1 MAAEPNLYWNLRR
14 YRSRNYS
21 KARDLTQFCLSNDFK
36 PHSQKGGGERFRIL
50 ISTCDDLPMSAESQL
65 RQLQMQ
71 DDASLRA
78 DVRALGELLGQSLIR
93 QEGKA
98 LFDLVERVRAAV
110 RSGSAEA
117 ELKSVNVEQAEQL
130 VRAFST
136 YFHLANVAEQVH
148 RSRVLAKEREE
159 SGSWIAQAIGKIEK
173 ARESGYEFTV
183 DDLKNWLDGFSVR
196 PVFTAHPT
204 EASRRSVLNKLAL
217 ISDLLETAN
226 SKRKESRLSEA
237 IDLLW
242 QTDEL
247 RVERPLV
254 IDEAVNAL
262 YYLDDLFRF
271 TIPEVLEEFANEISK
286 LGVEIP
292 PNAKPLSFGTWIGG
306 DRDGNPNVTPDVT
319 RETIVVQVGH
329 AIRVITEAMSKLRQ
343 SLSVST
349 RIIEVSD
356 ELRES
361 VEKDLANIPEFEP
374 RYRRLNA
381 REPYRLKTTAIVH
394 KLELTRKR
402 HAAGAPHV
410 PGRDYDNTQEL
421 LDDLYVMR
429 DSLLRNRGELIAHG
443 ELERVIRVVNA
454 FGLIHATM
462 DVREH
467 SQMHHAA
474 ISNFGIDSNYP
485 NLSPEQRFD
494 ILISELSTSALRA
507 PKGLDTQSAKTL
519 DTFKAIHELITQFGP
534 EVIETYII
542 SMTKS
547 PADVIA
553 AVVLAKEAGLIDIQ
567 NNVAKIGFVPLL
579 ETVAELRAADSILDK
594 LLSNPIYRKLISL
607 RDDVQEVMLGYSDS
621 NKDAGIATS
630 QWEIHQAQ
638 RRLRDTAMKY
648 GVKLRLFHGRGG
660 SVGRGGGPTYDA
672 LIALPWGSLDG
683 QIKMTEQG
691 EVISDKYS
699 IPMLARENV
708 ELTLAAALEAT
719 VLNRGPRQPKEAL
732 TKWNDCMETI
742 SENAFQRYRGLVTHP
757 DLPSYFYASTP
768 VEQLGDMFL
777 GSRPSRRQGANDG
790 IENLRA
796 IPWVF
801 GWTQSRQIVP
811 GWYGVG
817 SGLKAARESGKAS
830 VLKEMLSDWHFFK
843 TFISNVEMTMA
854 KTDMKMA
861 EHYVKTLVPVEL
873 HHFFHDIKAE
883 FELTSR
889 EINELRG
896 NDNLLGDQ
904 PLLARTLQ
912 IRDQYLA
919 PLHMMQVNL
928 LERVRQA
935 GESSDPS
942 LRRALLLTINGV
954 ALGLRNTG

>member
-1 MAAEPNLYWNLRR
+1 
-14 YRSRNYS
+14 
-21 KARDLTQFCLSNDFK
+21 
-36 PHSQKGGGERFRIL
+36 
-50 ISTCDDLPMSAESQL
+50 MSAESQL

-71 DDASLRA
+71 DDASLRS

-93 QEGKA
+93 QEGKS
-98 LFDLVERVRAAV
+98 LLDLVEKVRAAV
-110 RSGSAEA
+110 RSGQGESA
-117 ELKSVNVEQAEQL
+117 LKDVNVDQAVQL

-148 RSRVLAKEREE
+148 RSRVLESEKAE
-159 SGSWIAQAIGKIEK
+159 SGSWIHQAVDKIEE
-173 ARESGYEFTV
+173 ARKSGHSINQAE
-183 DDLKNWLDGFSVR
+183 LENWLSDFSVR

-204 EASRRSVLNKLAL
+204 EASRRSVLSKLGQ
-217 ISDLLETAN
+217 ISDLLEAPAG
-226 SKRKESRLSEA
+226 RVRDARLSET

-262 YYLDDLFRF
+262 YYLDDLFRL
-271 TIPEVLEEFANEISK
+271 TVPEVLDEFAVEVAR
-286 LGVEIP
+286 LGVTIP
-292 PNAKPLSFGTWIGG
+292 PTAKPLSFGTWIGG

-329 AIRVITEAMSKLRQ
+329 AIRVISEAMSQLRQ

-356 ELRES
+356 ELKES
-361 VEKDLANIPEFEP
+361 VERDLANIPEFEA

-394 KLELTRKR
+394 RLELTRKR
-402 HAAGAPHV
+402 HAAGAEHV
-410 PGRDYDNTQEL
+410 PGRDYANTDEL
-421 LDDLYVMR
+421 ISDLNIMR
-429 DSLLRNRGELIAHG
+429 DSLLRNHGELIARG
-443 ELERVIRVVNA
+443 QLERIIRTVST

-467 SQMHHAA
+467 SQVHHAA
-474 ISNFGIDSNYP
+474 LANFGISENYNSLDP
-485 NLSPEQRFD
+485 NLRFEV
-494 ILISELSTSALRA
+494 LIKELESSNLRA
-507 PKGLDTQSAKTL
+507 PSNLDAQSAKTL
-519 DTFKAIHELITQFGP
+519 DTFRAINELISQFGP

-542 SMTKS
+542 SMTKQ
-547 PADVIA
+547 PDDLLA
-553 AVVLAKEAGLIDIQ
+553 AAVLAKEAGLVDLQ
-567 NNVAKIGFVPLL
+567 SGVAKIGFAPLL
-579 ETVAELRAADSILDK
+579 ETVAELRAADVILEK
-594 LLSNPIYRKLISL
+594 LLSNSTYRKLVSL
-607 RDDVQEVMLGYSDS
+607 RGDEQEVMLGYSDS

-638 RRLRDTAMKY
+638 RRLRDVAMKY

-699 IPMLARENV
+699 IPLLARENV

-719 VLNRGPRQPKEAL
+719 VLNRGPRQPKEDL
-732 TKWNDCMETI
+732 KQWNECMELI
-742 SENAFQRYRGLVTHP
+742 SENSFQHYRNLVSHK
-757 DLPSYFYASTP
+757 DLPAYFYASTP
-768 VEQLGDMFL
+768 TEQLGDMFL

-817 SGLKAARESGKAS
+817 SGLKAAREAGQTE
-830 VLKEMLSDWHFFK
+830 VLKQMLNEWHFFK

-854 KTDMKMA
+854 KTDLNMA
-861 EHYVKTLVPVEL
+861 SHYVNSLVPTEL
-873 HHFFHDIKAE
+873 HHFFDEIKAE

-889 EINELRG
+889 EINALRG
-896 NDNLLGDQ
+896 NEDLLGDL

-912 IRDQYLA
+912 IRDQYLE
-919 PLHMMQVNL
+919 PLHIMQVNL
-928 LERVRQA
+928 LSRVREA
-935 GESSDPS
+935 GEEADPL